1 MGAHS
6 QQCLA
11 PTALGK
17 CEVFA
22 MVKEQAKS
30 SMEPKPKVS
39 SPAPRARNTLQK
51 LLGEERLESLPPN
64 SKLQKADMKG
74 LDWIFS
80 VPFSPLPCKQN

>member
-1 MGAHS
+1 MGAHGH
-6 QQCLA
+6 QCLA
-11 PTALGK
+11 PTTLGK
-17 CEVFA
+17 CEVYP

-30 SMEPKPKVS
+30 IMEPKVS

-51 LLGEERLESLPPN
+51 LLGEESLESLPPY

-80 VPFSPLPCKQN
+80 VPFSPPPCKQN